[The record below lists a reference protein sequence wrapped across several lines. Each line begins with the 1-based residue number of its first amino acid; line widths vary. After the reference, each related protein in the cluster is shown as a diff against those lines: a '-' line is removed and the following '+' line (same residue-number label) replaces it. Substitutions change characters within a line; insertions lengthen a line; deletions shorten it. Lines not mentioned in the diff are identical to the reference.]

1 MHAFVLLLR
10 LGFAGPSLN
19 YGLNEFQPWLPLTSS
34 CALISVKVVIFT
46 FGFVFF
52 FSFGLRFTRTSFYLM
67 FKSIDQLNTDDLID

>member
-52 FSFGLRFTRTSFYLM
+52 LFVWTPLYS
-67 FKSIDQLNTDDLID
+67 DLFLFDV